1 MSRLF
6 VNIIYFYNREEVKEM
21 STELKYRVRA
31 ALALRGKTQSWLAQ
45 ELNIHPG
52 QLSRIINGRDNTVK
66 HILRIKEFLNI
77 E

>member
-1 MSRLF
+1 
-6 VNIIYFYNREEVKEM
+6 
-21 STELKYRVRA
+21 TELKYRVRA

>member
-1 MSRLF
+1 
-6 VNIIYFYNREEVKEM
+6 M

-31 ALALRGKTQSWLAQ
+31 ALALRGKNQSWLAQ

-52 QLSRIINGRDNTVK
+52 QLSRIINGRDNTEK
-66 HILRIKEFLNI
+66 HIRRIKEFLNI